1 MSYNT
6 KVGIRFNGAYRLLS
20 AVLIAEFINLN
31 KNKMIDIFKEET
43 NGMVLSLDNLSKEYL
58 QSVAS
63 DIAKSVYEGNEYA
76 LPTYIKAKGLEEIAK
91 SIQESIKEAA
101 IDDAQDYRKDEKV
114 LGCEFLIKST
124 PTTYD
129 FSHNDEWVNLNNEIN
144 RLKAL
149 QKDIE
154 KQMILATTVS
164 QLVTNDG
171 VVIEPAQIK
180 KPGGETIQI
189 NIPK

>member
-1 MSYNT
+1 
-6 KVGIRFNGAYRLLS
+6 
-20 AVLIAEFINLN
+20 
-31 KNKMIDIFKEET
+31 MIDIFKEET

-63 DIAKSVYEGNEYA
+63 DIAKSVYDGNEYA

-101 IDDAQDYRKDEKV
+101 IDEAQDYRKDEKV

-129 FSHNDEWVNLNNEIN
+129 FSNNDEWVNLNNEIN

>member
-1 MSYNT
+1 
-6 KVGIRFNGAYRLLS
+6 
-20 AVLIAEFINLN
+20 
-31 KNKMIDIFKEET
+31 MIDIFKEET

-58 QSVAS
+58 QSVANK
-63 DIAKSVYEGNEYA
+63 IAKSVYDGEEYA
-76 LPTYIKAKGLEEIAK
+76 LPAYIKAKGLEEIAK

-129 FSHNDEWVNLNNEIN
+129 FSHNDEWVHLNNEIT
-144 RLKAL
+144 RLKAQ
-149 QKDIE
+149 QKEIE
-154 KQMILATTVS
+154 KQMVLATTMAQMVN
-164 QLVTNDG
+164 NDG
-171 VVIEPAQIK
+171 VVIEPAVVK
-180 KPGGETIQI
+180 KDGGQTIQI

>member
-1 MSYNT
+1 
-6 KVGIRFNGAYRLLS
+6 
-20 AVLIAEFINLN
+20 
-31 KNKMIDIFKEET
+31 MIDIFKEET

-63 DIAKSVYEGNEYA
+63 DVAKSVYDGNEYA

-91 SIQESIKEAA
+91 SIQESIKESA
-101 IDDAQDYRKDEKV
+101 IDEAQDYRKDEKV

-129 FSHNDEWVNLNNEIN
+129 FSHNEEWVNLNNEIA
-144 RLKAL
+144 RLKAQ
-149 QKDIE
+149 QKEIE
-154 KQMILATTVS
+154 KQMILATTMAQMVN
-164 QLVTNDG
+164 NDG
-171 VVIEPAQIK
+171 VIVEPAIVK
-180 KPGGETIQI
+180 KDGSQTIQI

>member
-1 MSYNT
+1 
-6 KVGIRFNGAYRLLS
+6 
-20 AVLIAEFINLN
+20 
-31 KNKMIDIFKEET
+31 MIDIFKEET
-43 NGMVLSLDNLSKEYL
+43 NGIVLSLDNLSKEYL

-101 IDDAQDYRKDEKV
+101 IDEAQDYRKDEKV
-114 LGCEFLIKST
+114 LGCEFLIKAT

-129 FSHNDEWVNLNNEIN
+129 FSNNDEWVHLNNEIN

-154 KQMILATTVS
+154 KQMILAMGMAQMVN
-164 QLVTNDG
+164 NDG
-171 VVIEPAQIK
+171 VVIEPAVVK
-180 KPGGETIQI
+180 KDGGQTIQI

>member
-1 MSYNT
+1 
-6 KVGIRFNGAYRLLS
+6 
-20 AVLIAEFINLN
+20 
-31 KNKMIDIFKEET
+31 MIDIFKEET

-58 QSVAS
+58 QSVANK
-63 DIAKSVYEGNEYA
+63 IAKSVYDGEEYA
-76 LPTYIKAKGLEEIAK
+76 LPAYIKAKGLEEIAK

-129 FSHNDEWVNLNNEIN
+129 FSHNDEWIHLNNEIA
-144 RLKAL
+144 RLKAH
-149 QKDIE
+149 QKEIE
-154 KQMILATTVS
+154 KQMILATTVA
-164 QLVTNDG
+164 QMVNNDG
-171 VVIEPAQIK
+171 VVIEPAIVK
-180 KPGGETIQI
+180 KDGGQTIQI

>member
-1 MSYNT
+1 
-6 KVGIRFNGAYRLLS
+6 
-20 AVLIAEFINLN
+20 
-31 KNKMIDIFKEET
+31 MIDIFKEET
-43 NGMVLSLDNLSKEYL
+43 NGMVLSLDNLSKAYL

-114 LGCEFLIKST
+114 LGCEFLIKAT

-129 FSHNDEWVNLNNEIN
+129 FSNNNEWVHLNNEIN

-154 KQMILATTVS
+154 KQMILATTVA

-171 VVIEPAQIK
+171 IVIEPAMIK
-180 KPGGETIQI
+180 KQGGETIQI